1 MASASSDITTGY
13 NNATGFLQPYYNS
26 GLKGL
31 KAYQGNVYNMDRNLQ
46 PYNKTADSFYN
57 QINQSP
63 QDFYNSM
70 MSGYSMSPYAQNQ
83 MNSMD
88 QASANAASASGM
100 YGSNQYNDQV
110 QQNANNIMM
119 GDQEQYFN
127 NMMDSANQQY
137 KYLTNLQQQQAA
149 NRQNLKGIADYGY
162 GSGTQMGNWSMQEA
176 QMKALADA
184 AKQAQLMSAIGGI
197 GGGIAGIAML

>member
-1 MASASSDITTGY
+1 MASASSDITSGY
-13 NNATGFLQPYYNS
+13 NNATGFLQPFYNS
-26 GLKGL
+26 GLRGL
-31 KAYQGNVYNMDRNLQ
+31 KAYQGNVYNLDKNLM
-46 PYNKTADSFYN
+46 PYNKSADSFYS
-57 QINQSP
+57 QIGKSP

-83 MNSMD
+83 MNAMN

-119 GDQEQYFN
+119 GDQQQYFG

-137 KYLTNLQQQQAA
+137 KYLTNLQQQQAEA
-149 NRQNLKGIADYGY
+149 RQGLKGIADYGY
-162 GSGTQMGNWSMQEA
+162 GAGTQMGNWSMQSA
-176 QMKALADA
+176 QMKAMADA
-184 AKQAQLMSAIGGI
+184 AKQAEMMSGLGMATGL
-197 GGGIAGIAML
+197 AGLAFI